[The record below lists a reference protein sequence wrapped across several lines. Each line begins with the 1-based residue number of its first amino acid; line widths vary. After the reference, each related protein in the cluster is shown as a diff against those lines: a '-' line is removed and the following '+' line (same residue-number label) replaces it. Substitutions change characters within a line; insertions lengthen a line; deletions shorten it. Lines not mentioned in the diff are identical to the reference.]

1 MRFEAVGRV
10 ILACQQAGILK
21 VGFITEPPQAGR
33 LAVIDRLVCLEGNR
47 TMSMNVGNASGE
59 GEVMVEMN
67 TTPLIDVMLVLL
79 TLLIIT
85 LPIQT
90 HAVKLDMPTPNPTA
104 ADRHSG
110 VGGTGRGL
118 RRHRSP
124 GTATAVDRATM
135 DSYFADAARKDPQ
148 PEIHIN
154 PNRLA
159 KYDAVAKVLA
169 DAQRLG
175 ATHIGFTG
183 IDQYN

>member
-1 MRFEAVGRV
+1 MA
-10 ILACQQAGILK
+10 
-21 VGFITEPPQAGR
+21 
-33 LAVIDRLVCLEGNR
+33 
-47 TMSMNVGNASGE
+47 MSTGTAE

-79 TLLIIT
+79 VLLIVT

-90 HAVKLDMPTPNPTA
+90 HAVKLDMPAPNSTPPTVVPETVEL
-104 ADRHSG
+104 G
-110 VGGTGRGL
+110 VDFDGTVTWNGM
-118 RRHRSP
+118 
-124 GTATAVDRATM
+124 AVDRGTM
-135 DSYFADAARKDPQ
+135 DAYFADAAKKDPQ
-148 PEIHIN
+148 PEIHVN
-154 PNRLA
+154 ANRLA

>member
-1 MRFEAVGRV
+1 MAMSVG
-10 ILACQQAGILK
+10 
-21 VGFITEPPQAGR
+21 T
-33 LAVIDRLVCLEGNR
+33 
-47 TMSMNVGNASGE
+47 SGE

-90 HAVKLDMPTPNPTA
+90 HAVKLDMPAANAPPPTVLPETV
-104 ADRHSG
+104 DLG
-110 VGGTGRGL
+110 VGFDGGITWNGQL
-118 RRHRSP
+118 
-124 GTATAVDRATM
+124 VDRATM
-135 DSYFADAARKDPQ
+135 DSYFEDAASKNPQ
-148 PEIHIN
+148 PEIHVN

-159 KYDAVAKVLA
+159 KYDDVAKVLA

>member
-1 MRFEAVGRV
+1 MA
-10 ILACQQAGILK
+10 
-21 VGFITEPPQAGR
+21 
-33 LAVIDRLVCLEGNR
+33 
-47 TMSMNVGNASGE
+47 MSTSTGE

-90 HAVKLDMPTPNPTA
+90 HAVKLDMPQPNPTPPTFIPPTVEL
-104 ADRHSG
+104 G
-110 VGGTGRGL
+110 VDFDGTVTWN
-118 RRHRSP
+118 SV
-124 GTATAVDRATM
+124 AVDRATM
-135 DSYFADAARKDPQ
+135 DSYLADIGKKPSDQ
-148 PEIHIN
+148 QDEIHVS

-159 KYDAVAKVLA
+159 KYDAVARVLA

-175 ATHIGFTG
+175 ATHIGFSG

>member
-1 MRFEAVGRV
+1 
-10 ILACQQAGILK
+10 
-21 VGFITEPPQAGR
+21 
-33 LAVIDRLVCLEGNR
+33 
-47 TMSMNVGNASGE
+47 MSMSTGTAD

-90 HAVKLDMPTPNPTA
+90 HAVKLDMPAPNPNPPTVIPETVELVV
-104 ADRHSG
+104 DFD
-110 VGGTGRGL
+110 GTVIWNGA
-118 RRHRSP
+118 S
-124 GTATAVDRATM
+124 VDRGTM
-135 DSYFADAARKDPQ
+135 QAYMRDAALKNPQ
-148 PEIHIN
+148 PEIHVS

>member
-1 MRFEAVGRV
+1 MA
-10 ILACQQAGILK
+10 
-21 VGFITEPPQAGR
+21 
-33 LAVIDRLVCLEGNR
+33 
-47 TMSMNVGNASGE
+47 MSTSTAD

-90 HAVKLDMPTPNPTA
+90 HAVKLDMPQRNDKPPTFIPPTVEL
-104 ADRHSG
+104 G
-110 VGGTGRGL
+110 VDFDGTVTWN
-118 RRHRSP
+118 SV
-124 GTATAVDRATM
+124 AVDRATM
-135 DSYFADAARKDPQ
+135 DSYLADIGRKPSDQ
-148 PEIHIN
+148 QDEIHVS

-175 ATHIGFTG
+175 ATHIGFSG